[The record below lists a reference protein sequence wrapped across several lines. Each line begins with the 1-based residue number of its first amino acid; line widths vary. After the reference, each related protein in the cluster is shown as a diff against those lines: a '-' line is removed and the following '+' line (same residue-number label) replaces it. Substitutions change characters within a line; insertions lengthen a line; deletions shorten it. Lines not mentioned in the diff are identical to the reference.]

1 MSKTRAKR
9 AKPKAPKHPDGS
21 VLERKFAAA
30 WRMAGG
36 PEPVREHRF
45 AAGRRFRFDFCWPD
59 KMVAVEL
66 EGGIWTG
73 GGHTRGAGYRENCE
87 KYNLAAIQGW
97 RVLRYTVNDLDER
110 PVVVVEEV
118 KSLLNAA

>member
-1 MSKTRAKR
+1 MSTKKVKR
-9 AKPKAPKHPDGS
+9 NPDGS
-21 VLERKFAAA
+21 PLERKFAAA
-30 WRMAGG
+30 WKMFGG
-36 PEPVREHRF
+36 PEPVREHAF

-59 KMVAVEL
+59 QKVAVEL

-73 GGHTRGAGYRENCE
+73 GGHTRGKVYRSNCE

-97 RVLRYTVNDLDER
+97 KVLRYTVNDLDEK
-110 PVVVVEEV
+110 PGVVVEEI